1 MSAEGQNAFS
11 SQNAFSRGWAALLG
25 VLFGGTALF
34 GFYNLHRNLL
44 PLAGQKNWGGF
55 IAQLFFAANFYVFL
69 AHAAGASFR
78 LADPEDGPRGKSP
91 VGKYPAGAGC
101 LLDLA
106 MAFLLYVMIAAVTS
120 PRPTDSTL
128 IVFSAASL
136 WHLAAMARRFLA
148 LRERGRPLLESRALR
163 AHLPILGA
171 YVLLLYLWANFF
183 VDPVEDFRKSFDFL
197 WVICA
202 VTLWG
207 SLWRAGE
214 WPD

>member
-1 MSAEGQNAFS
+1 MPAEGQNAFL
-11 SQNAFSRGWAALLG
+11 RGWAALLG

-34 GFYNLHRNLL
+34 GFYNLHRSLL
-44 PLAGQKNWGGF
+44 PLAGQKDWGGF
-55 IAQLFFAANFYVFL
+55 IAQLFFAASFYVFL

-78 LADPEDGPRGKSP
+78 LADPAEGPRGK
-91 VGKYPAGAGC
+91 YQAGAGC

-106 MAFLLYVMIAAVTS
+106 MAFLLYTMIASVTS

-128 IVFSAASL
+128 IVFSAAAL

-148 LRERGRPLLESRALR
+148 LGERGRPLFKSQAVR
-163 AHLPILGA
+163 AHLAFLGA
-171 YVLLLYLWANFF
+171 YVLLIYLWANFF
-183 VDPVEDFRKSFDFL
+183 VDPAEGFRKSFDFL